1 MRIVGTE
8 IAFNPGGEQG
18 AHRIP
23 RESPRVRERS
33 IMAAAESHILLIED
47 NPDDVFLLKEL
58 LYTVH
63 GEETATI
70 LLSTAATLAEGMEKL
85 ARRPFDLL
93 LLDLTLPDSRG
104 METFET
110 IHDRFAHVPVILLTG
125 LKDEALG
132 IRAVKQGAQDYLVK
146 GSFDHHLLRRSIF
159 YAIERHRLVRNLH
172 RQMEMLEA
180 LTTASLRFVP
190 QDLLH
195 LLRKETIDEVALGDH
210 IHLEM
215 AVMFSDIRN
224 FTALSERLT
233 VQENFNLINNFLKRL
248 SPIIRKN
255 GGFVIKFLGDG
266 IMAVFPENPDAALVA
281 GIEKLRAVRLYNEH
295 RKKMDYCPI
304 EIGIGV
310 HFGKMMLGVIG
321 EEERIGGDIL
331 SDAVNLG
338 ARLESLTKRYGVSF
352 IVSESVIQHLQEPER
367 FHARKLGR
375 VQVKGK
381 QEVVSIYEI
390 FDGALPEEIERKET
404 NREIFES
411 GIDAYFSGR
420 IRQAQSCFQEVAALD
435 PTDSA
440 CRYYLSLIGN
450 GAGTLSKP
458 ASRRTPSAP

>member
-1 MRIVGTE
+1 
-8 IAFNPGGEQG
+8 
-18 AHRIP
+18 
-23 RESPRVRERS
+23 
-33 IMAAAESHILLIED
+33 MAAAGIHILLIED
-47 NPDDVFLLKEL
+47 NPDDVFLLQEL

-63 GEETATI
+63 GSETATI
-70 LLSTAATLAEGMEKL
+70 DLSTADTLAEGMGKL
-85 ARRPFDLL
+85 AERPFDLL

-104 METFET
+104 MATFET
-110 IHDRFAHVPVILLTG
+110 THERFPHVPVILLTG

-132 IRAVKQGAQDYLVK
+132 IRAVQQGAQDYLVK

-159 YAIERHRLVRNLH
+159 YAIERHRLLRNLH

-190 QDLLH
+190 KDLLH
-195 LLRKETIDEVALGDH
+195 LLRKEAIDEVALGDH

-224 FTALSERLT
+224 FTTLSETLT
-233 VQENFNLINNFLKRL
+233 VQENFDLINNFLKRL
-248 SPIIRKN
+248 SPIIRQN

-295 RKKMDYCPI
+295 RRKVNYRPI
-304 EIGIGV
+304 DIGIGV

-338 ARLESLTKRYGVSF
+338 ARLESLTKRYGVPF
-352 IVSESVIQHLQEPER
+352 IVSGNVIHHLQAPEH
-367 FHARKLGR
+367 FHARRLGR

-404 NREIFES
+404 TREIFES

-420 IRQAQSCFQEVAALD
+420 IRQARARFQEVVTID

-440 CRYYLSLIGN
+440 SRYYLSLIGN
-450 GAGTLSKP
+450 GAAPLSKP
-458 ASRRTPSAP
+458 ARRRAARDTF